1 MGTIACQKEPLLCT
15 ALSTKKSSMGLMF
28 NSHKYSGDL
37 NKAGLQDKPKLRDSW
52 EEYQDD
58 RKPPCKMTENVGWL

>member
-1 MGTIACQKEPLLCT
+1 
-15 ALSTKKSSMGLMF
+15 MGLKF

-37 NKAGLQDKPKLRDSW
+37 NKPGLQDKPKLRDSW

-58 RKPPCKMTENVGWL
+58 QIKMTENHLVRWPKMLDDCKRKFLF